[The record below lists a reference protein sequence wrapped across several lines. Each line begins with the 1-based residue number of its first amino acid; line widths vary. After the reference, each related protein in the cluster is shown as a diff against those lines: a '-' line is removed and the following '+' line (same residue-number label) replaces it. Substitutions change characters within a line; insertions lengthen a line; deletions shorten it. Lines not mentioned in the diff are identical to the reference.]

1 MKFHNNHKNY
11 PFAHTYSIVAR
22 DGKTGQLGVG
32 VQSHYFNVSIVTW
45 GESGVG
51 VVATQAFVNK
61 SFGIKGLELLKKGK
75 TPEEA
80 LNELISEDEG
90 RDVRQVS
97 ILDVKGRVATHTGV
111 KCIKYAGHKV
121 GKNFSVQANMM
132 LSEKVWSLMAEAF
145 EKSEGL
151 PLPERII
158 NSLEA
163 AETVGGDIRGKQS
176 ANIIIFNGEPIS
188 NKWEEPLMDL
198 RVDDHEEP
206 LKEIRRLLT
215 LYRAYEQG
223 DKGDQAIERGDID
236 DALECYNRGMK
247 MVPDNLEL
255 KYWTAVSLAN
265 SKKID
270 ESLVLFKDVFQK
282 YDNWRTLTERLPEVN
297 LLQVEKEDLE
307 KILSI

>member
-1 MKFHNNHKNY
+1 
-11 PFAHTYSIVAR
+11 
-22 DGKTGQLGVG
+22 
-32 VQSHYFNVSIVTW
+32 
-45 GESGVG
+45 
-51 VVATQAFVNK
+51 
-61 SFGIKGLELLKKGK
+61 
-75 TPEEA
+75 
-80 LNELISEDEG
+80 
-90 RDVRQVS
+90 
-97 ILDVKGRVATHTGV
+97 
-111 KCIKYAGHKV
+111 
-121 GKNFSVQANMM
+121 NMM

-145 EKSEGL
+145 ENSKGL

-176 ANIIIFNGEPIS
+176 ANILIFSSEPIVD
-188 NKWEEPLMDL
+188 KWEEPLMDL

-223 DKGDQAIERGDID
+223 DKGDQAIEKGDID
-236 DALECYNRGMK
+236 VALECYKRGME
-247 MVPDNLEL
+247 MVPDNLEM

-270 ESLVLFKDVFQK
+270 EALGLFKEVFK
-282 YDNWRTLTERLPEVN
+282 KNNNWRILTERLPEVD
-297 LLQVEKEDLE
+297 LLKTEKKDLK

>member
-1 MKFHNNHKNY
+1 MKIQNNYKDY

-22 DGKTGQLGVG
+22 DEKTGQLGVG

-45 GESGVG
+45 GESGIG

-61 SFGIKGLELLKKGK
+61 SFGIRGLELLKKGK
-75 TPEEA
+75 SPQDT

-97 ILDVKGRVATHTGV
+97 ILDAKGRVATHTGV
-111 KCIKYAGHKV
+111 KCIKHAGHKI
-121 GKNFSVQANMM
+121 GENYSVQANMM
-132 LSEKVWSLMAEAF
+132 LSEQVWPLMAEAF
-145 EKSEGL
+145 EKSKGL

-158 NSLEA
+158 NALEA

-176 ANIIIFNGEPIS
+176 ANIVIFGGNPITE
-188 NKWEEPLMDL
+188 KWEEPLMDL

-215 LYRAYEQG
+215 LYRAYEQC
-223 DKGDQAIERGDID
+223 DKGDQAMEKGKIN
-236 DALECYNRGMK
+236 DALEFYKRGME

-282 YDNWRTLTERLPEVN
+282 DDNWRILTERLPEVD
-297 LLQVEKEDLE
+297 LLQVEPEDLK
-307 KILSI
+307 KILII